1 MVSKRLLRSQEN
13 PRAGRIGAFAR
24 QASLLVV
31 LLALSSGCMI
41 GPDYKRPTVETPSN
55 FKWGES
61 PASEKVA
68 TGRNGQTANGTSR
81 PSPEGM
87 AQNIRWRKAL
97 PQDVIA
103 KGDWWK
109 LFDDPVL
116 DQLESQLSI
125 GNQQIKVAFAQATA
139 SRAQVGQSL
148 ANFFPNVGVAPFY
161 SNISFSQ
168 NQPFFLQ
175 QHQIQ
180 APVIGSNGQQIGTA
194 QFPVGL
200 TQSWQEYAIPGYAVY
215 EADIWGQLRRGLESA
230 KANAQATQAAY
241 ETVILS
247 LHAELA
253 IQYFFLRYID
263 AQLAVYKYMVDV
275 FRDNLYLVQSRY
287 DGGVANE
294 LDLARAK
301 TDLATAQS
309 QYIGLQNT
317 RAQAENAIATLLGKP
332 ASTVRVASNAL
343 RDAPPVL
350 PAYLPSDLLQRRPDV
365 AQAERQMARAN
376 ATIGMALGAFFP
388 SVNLFAVGGLI
399 SDAASLLFQGGSR
412 FWSIGPF
419 INIPLFEGGRLVAG
433 VEFARASYQA
443 AVANYRQ
450 QVLSAFQETEN
461 ALAAIKILLDQQ
473 EAQNRTVA
481 FAKQQY
487 DVSLVRF
494 KEGMV
499 NYIEVD
505 TTMRVWLTAQ
515 LVDVQILGQR
525 YIALVSLIRAL
536 GGGWKDYSMRPLAA
550 KPEGSALP
558 SEQHSAAR
566 KSG

>member
-1 MVSKRLLRSQEN
+1 MV
-13 PRAGRIGAFAR
+13 
-24 QASLLVV
+24 
-31 LLALSSGCMI
+31 
-41 GPDYKRPTVETPSN
+41 GPDYKRPTVETPTS
-55 FKWGES
+55 FKWGETPGS
-61 PASEKVA
+61 QKAA
-68 TGRNGQTANGTSR
+68 TGQNGQAANATARTSSEGT
-81 PSPEGM
+81 

-97 PQDVIA
+97 PQDAIA

-125 GNQQIKVAFAQATA
+125 GNQQIKLAFAQATG
-139 SRAQVGQSL
+139 SRAQVGQAL

-161 SNISFSQ
+161 SNLSFSQ
-168 NQPFFLQ
+168 NQPFFFK
-175 QHQIQ
+175 QHQVVS
-180 APVIGSNGQQIGTA
+180 PVQGGAGGFTQSQ
-194 QFPVGL
+194 VGL
-200 TQSWQEYAIPGYAVY
+200 PLSWQEYAIPGYAVY

-230 KANAQATQAAY
+230 KASAQASQAAY

-317 RAQAENAIATLLGKP
+317 RAQGENAIATLLGKP

-350 PAYLPSDLLQRRPDV
+350 PGYLPSDLLQRRPDV
-365 AQAERQMARAN
+365 SQAERQMARAN
-376 ATIGMALGAFFP
+376 ATIGAALGAFFP

-399 SDAASLLFQGGSR
+399 SDAASLLFQGSSR
-412 FWSIGPF
+412 FWSVGPF
-419 INIPLFEGGRLVAG
+419 INIPIFEGGRLLAG

-461 ALAAIKILLDQQ
+461 SLAAIKILRDQQ

-487 DVSLVRF
+487 DVSLIRF

-505 TTMRVWLTAQ
+505 TTERTWLSAQ
-515 LVDVQILGQR
+515 LLDVQILGQR

-550 KPEGSALP
+550 TPEGGSAPLEK
-558 SEQHSAAR
+558 SSAPR

>member
-1 MVSKRLLRSQEN
+1 MSKRLLPNHQNQRKERSRRSAL
-13 PRAGRIGAFAR
+13 RAC
-24 QASLLVV
+24 LLWAA
-31 LLALSSGCMI
+31 LGLSSGCMV
-41 GPDYKRPTVETPSN
+41 GPDYKRPTVETPTS

-61 PASEKVA
+61 TAGEKVH
-68 TGRNGQTANGTSR
+68 TGQNGQSAQPQT
-81 PSPEGM
+81 EGVSH
-87 AQNIRWRKAL
+87 NIRWRKAL
-97 PQDVIA
+97 PQDAIA
-103 KGDWWK
+103 KGEWWK

-125 GNQQIKVAFAQATA
+125 GNQQIKLAFAQATG
-139 SRAQVGQSL
+139 SRAQVGQAL

-168 NQPFFLQ
+168 NQPFYLH
-175 QHQIQ
+175 QHEQ
-180 APVIGSNGQQIGTA
+180 PTVVNGKVVGQTQ
-194 QFPVGL
+194 VGL
-200 TQSWQEYAIPGYAVY
+200 PLSWQEFAIPGYAVY
-215 EADIWGQLRRGLESA
+215 EVDIWGQLRRGLEAA
-230 KANAQATQAAY
+230 KASAQASQAAY

-253 IQYFFLRYID
+253 IQYYLIRYID
-263 AQLAVYKYMVDV
+263 SQLAVYKYMVDV

-309 QYIGLQNT
+309 QYIGLQKT
-317 RAQAENAIATLLGKP
+317 RAQTENAIATLLGKP
-332 ASTVRVASNAL
+332 ASTVRVAPNPL
-343 RDAPPVL
+343 RDAPPIL

-388 SVNLFAVGGLI
+388 SVNLFAVGALL
-399 SDAASLLFQGGSR
+399 SDSASLLFNGSSR
-412 FWSIGPF
+412 LWSMGPF
-419 INIPLFEGGRLVAG
+419 VNIPMFEGGRLVAG
-433 VEFARASYQA
+433 LEFARAAYQA

-450 QVLSAFQETEN
+450 QVLVAFQETED
-461 ALAAIKILLDQQ
+461 ALAGIKILLDQQ
-473 EAQNRTVA
+473 EAQNRTVT

-505 TTMRVWLTAQ
+505 TTMRVWLSAQ
-515 LVDVQILGQR
+515 LLDVQVLGTR

-536 GGGWKDYSMRPLAA
+536 GGGWKDYSMRAMAA
-550 KPEGSALP
+550 QPKVPSAS
-558 SEQHSAAR
+558 SEAHPAGK

>member
-1 MVSKRLLRSQEN
+1 
-13 PRAGRIGAFAR
+13 
-24 QASLLVV
+24 
-31 LLALSSGCMI
+31 MI
-41 GPDYKRPTVETPSN
+41 GPDYQRPAVETPTS
-55 FKWGES
+55 FKWGEGS
-61 PASEKVA
+61 GSEKVH
-68 TGRNGQTANGTSR
+68 TGQNGQ
-81 PSPEGM
+81 PSQPQAEGVSH
-87 AQNIRWRKAL
+87 NIRWRKAL
-97 PQDVIA
+97 PQDAIA

-109 LFDDPVL
+109 VFGDPVL
-116 DQLESQLSI
+116 DQLESQLSV
-125 GNQQIKVAFAQATA
+125 GNQQIKLAFAQATA
-139 SRAQVGQSL
+139 SRAQVGQAL

-168 NQPFFLQ
+168 NQPFFFK
-175 QHQIQ
+175 QHQVQ
-180 APVIGSNGQQIGTA
+180 TPVIGTNGQQIGTA

-200 TQSWQEYAIPGYAVY
+200 PLSWQEYAIPGYAVY
-215 EADIWGQLRRGLESA
+215 EADIWGELRRGLEAA

-317 RAQAENAIATLLGKP
+317 RAQAENAIATLIGKP
-332 ASTVRVASNAL
+332 ASSVRIAPNPL
-343 RDAPPVL
+343 RGAPPVL
-350 PAYLPSDLLQRRPDV
+350 PTYLPSDLLQRRPDV

-450 QVLSAFQETEN
+450 QVLTAFQEAEN

-505 TTMRVWLTAQ
+505 TTMRVWLSAQ
-515 LVDVQILGQR
+515 LLDVQILGER
-525 YIALVSLIRAL
+525 YMALVSLIRAL
-536 GGGWKDYSMRPLAA
+536 GGGWQDYSMRPLAA
-550 KPEGSALP
+550 KQESASGSSEGYPAP
-558 SEQHSAAR
+558 K

>member
-1 MVSKRLLRSQEN
+1 MV
-13 PRAGRIGAFAR
+13 
-24 QASLLVV
+24 
-31 LLALSSGCMI
+31 
-41 GPDYKRPTVETPSN
+41 GPDYKRPTVETPTS

-61 PASEKVA
+61 TAGEKVH
-68 TGRNGQTANGTSR
+68 TGQNGQSAQPQT
-81 PSPEGM
+81 EGVSH
-87 AQNIRWRKAL
+87 NIRWRKAL
-97 PQDVIA
+97 PQDAIA
-103 KGDWWK
+103 KGEWWK

-125 GNQQIKVAFAQATA
+125 GNQQIKLAFAQATG
-139 SRAQVGQSL
+139 SRAQVGQAL

-168 NQPFFLQ
+168 NQPFYLH
-175 QHQIQ
+175 QHEQ
-180 APVIGSNGQQIGTA
+180 PTVVNGKVVGQTQ
-194 QFPVGL
+194 VGL
-200 TQSWQEYAIPGYAVY
+200 PLSWQEFAIPGYAVY
-215 EADIWGQLRRGLESA
+215 EVDIWGQLRRGLEAA
-230 KANAQATQAAY
+230 KASAQASQAAY

-253 IQYFFLRYID
+253 IQYYLIRYID
-263 AQLAVYKYMVDV
+263 SQLAVYKYMVDV

-309 QYIGLQNT
+309 QYIGLQKT
-317 RAQAENAIATLLGKP
+317 RAQTENAIATLLGKP
-332 ASTVRVASNAL
+332 ASTVRVAPNPL
-343 RDAPPVL
+343 RDAPPIL

-388 SVNLFAVGGLI
+388 SVNLFAVGALL
-399 SDAASLLFQGGSR
+399 SDSASLLFNGSSR
-412 FWSIGPF
+412 LWSMGPF
-419 INIPLFEGGRLVAG
+419 VNIPMFEGGRLVAG
-433 VEFARASYQA
+433 LEFARAAYQA

-450 QVLSAFQETEN
+450 QVLVAFQETED
-461 ALAAIKILLDQQ
+461 ALAGIKILLDQQ
-473 EAQNRTVA
+473 EAQNRTVT

-505 TTMRVWLTAQ
+505 TTMRVWLSAQ
-515 LVDVQILGQR
+515 LLDVQVLGTR

-536 GGGWKDYSMRPLAA
+536 GGGWKDYSMRAMAA
-550 KPEGSALP
+550 QPKVPSAS
-558 SEQHSAAR
+558 SEAHPAGK

>member
-1 MVSKRLLRSQEN
+1 MSNHLLSGRRNGAGKPIPQAIF
-13 PRAGRIGAFAR
+13 RAG
-24 QASLLVV
+24 LL
-31 LLALSSGCMI
+31 LTALGLSGGCMI
-41 GPDYKRPTVETPSN
+41 GPDYKRPAVETPTS

-61 PASEKVA
+61 SGSEKAA
-68 TGRNGQTANGTSR
+68 TGQNGQAAGSAAR
-81 PSPEGM
+81 ASSEGVP
-87 AQNIRWRKAL
+87 QNIRWRKAL

-116 DQLESQLSI
+116 DQLENQLSI
-125 GNQQIKVAFAQATA
+125 GNQEIKVAFAQATA

-148 ANFFPNVGVAPFY
+148 ANFFPNVGAAPFY
-161 SNISFSQ
+161 SNLSFSQ
-168 NQPFFLQ
+168 NQPFFFK
-175 QHQIQ
+175 QHQVQ
-180 APVIGSNGQQIGTA
+180 SPVTAANGQQIGTS
-194 QFPVGL
+194 QSTVGL
-200 TQSWQEYAIPGYAVY
+200 PLSWQEYAIPGYAVY

-253 IQYFFLRYID
+253 IQYYFLRYID

-332 ASTVRVASNAL
+332 ASTVRVAPNAL

-350 PAYLPSDLLQRRPDV
+350 PTYLPSDLLQRRPDV

-388 SVNLFAVGGLI
+388 SVNLFAVSGLI

-461 ALAAIKILLDQQ
+461 ALAAIKILRDQQ

-505 TTMRVWLTAQ
+505 TTERTWLSAQ
-515 LVDVQILGQR
+515 LLDVQILGQR

-550 KPEGSALP
+550 TPDSLSSP
-558 SEQHSAAR
+558 SEKKSASR

>member
-1 MVSKRLLRSQEN
+1 MSKRLLPNHQNQRKERIRRSAL
-13 PRAGRIGAFAR
+13 R
-24 QASLLVV
+24 ASLLWAA
-31 LLALSSGCMI
+31 LGLSSGCMV
-41 GPDYKRPTVETPSN
+41 GPDYKRPTVETPTS

-61 PASEKVA
+61 AASEKVR
-68 TGRNGQTANGTSR
+68 TGQNGQSAQPQT
-81 PSPEGM
+81 EGVSH
-87 AQNIRWRKAL
+87 NIRWRKAL

-103 KGDWWK
+103 KGEWWK
-109 LFDDPVL
+109 LFGDPVL

-125 GNQQIKVAFAQATA
+125 GNQQIKLAFAQATG
-139 SRAQVGQSL
+139 SRAQVGQAL
-148 ANFFPNVGVAPFY
+148 ANFFPTVGAAPFY

-168 NQPFFLQ
+168 NQPFYLH
-175 QHQIQ
+175 QHEQ
-180 APVIGSNGQQIGTA
+180 PTVVNGQVVGQT
-194 QFPVGL
+194 QVGL
-200 TQSWQEYAIPGYAVY
+200 PLSWQEYAIPGYAVY

-230 KANAQATQAAY
+230 KANAQASQAAY

-253 IQYFFLRYID
+253 IQYYLIRYID

-309 QYIGLQNT
+309 QYIGLQKT
-317 RAQAENAIATLLGKP
+317 RAQTENAIATLLGKP
-332 ASTVRVASNAL
+332 ASTVRVAPNAL
-343 RDAPPVL
+343 RDAPPIL
-350 PAYLPSDLLQRRPDV
+350 PTYLPSDLLQRRPDV

-388 SVNLFAVGGLI
+388 SVNLFAVGALL
-399 SDAASLLFQGGSR
+399 SDSAALLFNGSSR
-412 FWSIGPF
+412 LWSIGPF
-419 INIPLFEGGRLVAG
+419 INVPLFEGGRLVAG
-433 VEFARASYQA
+433 LEFARASYQA

-450 QVLSAFQETEN
+450 QVLSAFQETED

-473 EAQNRTVA
+473 EAQNRTVT

-487 DVSLVRF
+487 DVSLIRF

-505 TTMRVWLTAQ
+505 TTMRVWLSAQ
-515 LVDVQILGQR
+515 LLDVQILGTR

-536 GGGWKDYSMRPLAA
+536 GGGWKDYSMRAMAA
-550 KPEGSALP
+550 QPKVP
-558 SEQHSAAR
+558 SSSSETHPAGK

>member
-1 MVSKRLLRSQEN
+1 MVSKHLLPSKRD
-13 PRAGRIGAFAR
+13 RAKGAIRGAALR
-24 QASLLVV
+24 GCLL
-31 LLALSSGCMI
+31 LIALGLAEGCMI
-41 GPDYKRPTVETPSN
+41 GPDYKRPAVETPTN

-61 PASEKVA
+61 PSSEKAA
-68 TGRNGQTANGTSR
+68 TGQNGQAANATVHASV
-81 PSPEGM
+81 EGA

-97 PQDVIA
+97 PQDAIA
-103 KGDWWK
+103 KGEWWK
-109 LFDDPVL
+109 IFDDPVL

-125 GNQQIKVAFAQATA
+125 GNQQIKLAFAQATA
-139 SRAQVGQSL
+139 SRAQVGQAL

-168 NQPFFLQ
+168 NQPFFFQ
-175 QHQIQ
+175 QHQVQ
-180 APVIGSNGQQIGTA
+180 APVIGSNGQQIGTT

-200 TQSWQEYAIPGYAVY
+200 PLSWQEYAIPGYAVY

-230 KANAQATQAAY
+230 KASAQATQAAY

-332 ASTVRVASNAL
+332 ASTVRVAPNVL

-350 PAYLPSDLLQRRPDV
+350 PTYLPSDLLQRRPDV

-461 ALAAIKILLDQQ
+461 ALAAIKILRDQQ

-505 TTMRVWLTAQ
+505 TTERTWLSAQ
-515 LVDVQILGQR
+515 LLDVQILGQR

-550 KPEGSALP
+550 TPESSSVP
-558 SEQHSAAR
+558 SEAHSAPR
-566 KSG
+566 KRG